1 MKLRGRGKR
10 GDDGGKGGDGG
21 KGDAE
26 AEKIDLTDIDGLKAL
41 IQSITQAT
49 NPLGKIVE
57 MIDDD
62 LESMGKEYDN
72 WTKVYTQNKEKMKDR
87 EKEIENELQGLY
99 DKITS
104 KDEQIKEKKAQIE
117 AIKTQQMRNTK
128 KIEK

>member
-1 MKLRGRGKR
+1 MGY
-10 GDDGGKGGDGG
+10 DG
-21 KGDAE
+21 E
-26 AEKIDLTDIDGLKAL
+26 AEKMDLSDIDGLKGL

-72 WTKVYTQNKEKMKDR
+72 WTRVYNQSKEKMKDR
-87 EKEIENELQGLY
+87 EKEIEGDLQALY

-117 AIKTQQMRNTK
+117 AIKTQQMRNA
-128 KIEK
+128 